1 MTPYT
6 QEIVLDNDGKFYKR
20 STVTTVIQDA
30 NSALAAVRTKPVFAV
45 SPAKLHAISNHFGV
59 TNNSPSYI
67 TSYVDNK
74 TEYTTSFSV
83 FVPLKGYYL
92 RGASLVRIITP
103 ETADDVVPAY
113 DLSIVGTP
121 YQESLKTDDLE
132 IIDARTLSTPLCWSP
147 PNLDVYLMLRF
158 KSYKKMTQIESEGA
172 PALFVMDK
180 RTGMSYIPNLPN
192 VYDRGG
198 ICTGDSFPLCYSTT
212 ANTKVQKDWDDL
224 EGLVTDQLNNV
235 FDSYCNNDLRNPVQ
249 DNKYVKFL
257 ANGETID
264 TLDNRPIAESDS
276 SFYQP
281 VTNSQI
287 IDFTSWMT
295 SIQAHQ
301 F

>member
-67 TSYVDNK
+67 TSYVDSK
-74 TEYTTSFSV
+74 PEYTTSFSV
-83 FVPLKGYYL
+83 FVPIKGYYL
-92 RGASLVRIITP
+92 RGASLARTITP
-103 ETADDVVPAY
+103 ENADYVPTY
-113 DLSIVGTP
+113 NLSIDSTP
-121 YQESLKTDDLE
+121 YQESLKTDDIE
-132 IIDARTLSTPLCWSP
+132 IIDSRTLNTPLCWSP

-180 RTGMSYIPNLPN
+180 QTGMSYIPNLPN

-198 ICTGDSFPLCYSTT
+198 ICTGDSFPLCYSTAAST
-212 ANTKVQKDWDDL
+212 RLQKAWDDL
-224 EGLVTDQLNNV
+224 EGLVTDQLNNL
-235 FDSYCNNDLRNPVQ
+235 FDSYCNNDLRSPMQ

-257 ANGETID
+257 ANGETVD
-264 TLDNRPIAESDS
+264 TLNNGPIAESDS

-295 SIQAHQ
+295 ATQTHQ